1 MTGPMGARRG
11 VGGAVDLSALAAPKP
26 EPTPPPADG
35 GPSIIEVSEPTFEA
49 DVIVRSEREL
59 VLLLLWARWSEPS
72 VHLGQ
77 TMEQLAVAA
86 GGAWTLALVD
96 VDAAPRIPQAFGA
109 QNVPMVIAMWNQQ
122 PVSAFDGAK
131 EPAEIA
137 AWIQDVAAQA
147 GVPMASAAAELEPA
161 DDPRMVA
168 AEELLNAGDT
178 DAALAAYEAIA
189 TTDGPKSEAASAV
202 RNIRFMVRAQQHD
215 PSIISTA
222 AADDVDGQLAAADVL
237 LLGQR
242 PEQAFDAL
250 INLVRLTDGDD
261 RTRARTRL
269 LELFDLFDPAEPFVV
284 AARRKLATALY

>member
-1 MTGPMGARRG
+1 M
-11 VGGAVDLSALAAPKP
+11 GGAVDLSALAAPAPQPTATP
-26 EPTPPPADG
+26 EG
-35 GPSIIEVSEPTFEA
+35 RPSILEVTEPTFEA

-72 VHLGQ
+72 VRLGQ
-77 TMEQLAVAA
+77 TLEQLAVAA
-86 GGAWTLALVD
+86 GGAWTLALAD

-137 AWIQDVAAQA
+137 AWIENVAAQVGIA
-147 GVPMASAAAELEPA
+147 LGDGAAVEPEQPE
-161 DDPRMVA
+161 DPRMLA
-168 AEELLNAGDT
+168 AEELLNAGDAA
-178 DAALAAYEAIA
+178 AALAAYEAIA
-189 TTDGPKSEAASAV
+189 TADGPQSEAASAV
-202 RNIRFMVRAQQHD
+202 RNITFMLRAQAHE
-215 PSIISTA
+215 PTVLETA

-242 PEQAFDAL
+242 PEQAFDRIIDL
-250 INLVRLTDGDD
+250 IRITDGDE

-284 AARRKLATALY
+284 SARRKLATALY

>member
-1 MTGPMGARRG
+1 MGARRG
-11 VGGAVDLSALAAPKP
+11 IGGAVDLSALAAPKP
-26 EPTPPPADG
+26 EPTPPPAEG
-35 GPSIIEVSEPTFEA
+35 GPSIIEVTEPTFEA

-72 VHLGQ
+72 VRLGQ

-109 QNVPMVIAMWNQQ
+109 QNVPMVIAMSNQQ

-147 GVPMASAAAELEPA
+147 GAPIAGGAVAEPEPE

-189 TTDGPKSEAASAV
+189 ATDGPTSEAASAV
-202 RNIRFMVRAQQHD
+202 RNITFMVRAQQHD

-269 LELFDLFDPAEPFVV
+269 LELFELFDSAEPFVV